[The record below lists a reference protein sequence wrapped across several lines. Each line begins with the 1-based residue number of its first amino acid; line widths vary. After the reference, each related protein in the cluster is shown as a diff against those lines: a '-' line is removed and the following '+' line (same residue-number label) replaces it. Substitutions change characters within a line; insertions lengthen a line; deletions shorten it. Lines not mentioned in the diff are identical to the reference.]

1 MQEPRTIPF
10 INPATGEQFGE
21 VAMAASE
28 EITLAHKEMR
38 QAFKIWRKKPISERV
53 RILRQ
58 FQETLI
64 DSMDEITEVINKD
77 AGKSRQ
83 DGLIEITMTVDRM
96 HQYYKKSPKWLG
108 RHRVPR
114 GLYKF
119 KKYYA
124 EPHPYG
130 VVAII
135 GPWNYPF
142 DLTVTPMCSAL
153 LAGNTVILKPSE
165 VTPAVGLLVARL
177 VNRVPEL
184 APFVRVLHGD
194 GAVGAAIVDSRPDLI
209 FLTGS
214 TGTGQKIARATADTL
229 TPFVFELGGKDPMIV
244 FDSANVAAAAKW
256 GAWGAFYNTGQTC
269 MGIERVYVQ
278 AGIYDEYVTAVLEEA
293 RKFKIG
299 YSTRTDNPY
308 NMGPLTF
315 ERQVKLITDH
325 MDDAV
330 AKGAKVLRGGKLDG
344 LFMEPTV
351 MVDVDHS
358 MKVMREETFGPIMP
372 IMKFEDEAE
381 AIFLANDSNYGLSA
395 AVWSGDMRQAKRVA
409 HRLDVGSVNVNDA
422 ISHYPVSMLPF
433 GGVKMSGNARTH
445 GKDEVLQF
453 TQIRSYAIG
462 GPPLPF
468 DIATIMRSPN
478 HYRLGKAITRF
489 FFGVTPRQRIEPVT
503 ELWEEIEMEPNVKKT
518 AVAAGLTAALAAVVF
533 GLMRSRK

>member
-1 MQEPRTIPF
+1 MQEARCIPF
-10 INPATGEQFGE
+10 ENPATGEQFGE
-21 VAMAASE
+21 VAMSTPAE
-28 EITLAHKEMR
+28 VTLAHKEMQ
-38 QAFKIWRKKPISERV
+38 QAFKIWRKKPIKERV

-58 FQETLI
+58 FQEALI
-64 DSMDEITEVINKD
+64 DSMDDISEVINRD
-77 AGKSRQ
+77 TGKSRQ
-83 DGLIEITMTVDRM
+83 DGLIEVTMTVDRM
-96 HQYYKKSPKWLG
+96 HQYYKHAPKWL
-108 RHRVPR
+108 RRRSVPR

-130 VVAII
+130 VVAIL

-153 LAGNTVILKPSE
+153 LAGNTVVLKPSE
-165 VTPAVGLLVARL
+165 VTPAVGVLVERL
-177 VNRVPEL
+177 IQRIPEL

-194 GAVGAAIVDSRPDLI
+194 GSVGAAMVAAQPDLI

-214 TGTGQKIARATADTL
+214 TVTGRKIAEATADTL

-244 FDSANVAAAAKW
+244 FNEADIGAAAKW

-269 MGIERVYVQ
+269 MGVERVYVQ
-278 AGIYDEYVTAVLEEA
+278 AGVYDEFVTAVLEEA
-293 RKFKIG
+293 RRFKIG
-299 YSTRTDNPY
+299 YSARTDNPY

-315 ERQVKLITDH
+315 ERQVKIITDH
-325 MDDAV
+325 MEDAV

-344 LFMEPTV
+344 MFMEPTV

-372 IMKFEDEAE
+372 IVKFEDEAE
-381 AIFLANDSNYGLSA
+381 AIFLANDSRYGLSA
-395 AVWSGDMRQAKRVA
+395 AVWSSDMRQAKRVA
-409 HRLDVGSVNVNDA
+409 HRLDVGSVNINDA
-422 ISHYPVSMLPF
+422 ISHYPVSLLPF

-453 TQIRSYAIG
+453 TQLRSYAVG

-468 DIATIMRSPN
+468 DIATIMRSPG

-503 ELWEEIEMEPNVKKT
+503 ELWDEIELEPVVKKT
-518 AVAAGLTAALAAVVF
+518 AVAAGLSAILGVVLL
-533 GLMRSRK
+533 GWLRLRK